1 MIKKVLIANRGE
13 IAVRVI
19 RACHQIGIKTV
30 AIYSDADTQSLH
42 VQIADEAVCIGAHP
56 LHESYLNIQVILQV
70 ALMTQ
75 SDAIHPGFGFLSE
88 NANFARLVDE
98 SGLIFIGPS
107 HRLIS
112 LMGDKVAAR
121 ENMIKAGVPV
131 VKGSAGVVNDVLE
144 ARALAAK
151 ITYPIMIKARSGGG
165 GKGMRVCF
173 DDASFEGL
181 FLAAKKEAATL
192 FGDDGMYLEQFVQH
206 PRHVE
211 VQVIGDRFG
220 NYVHLGERD
229 CTMQRRNQKMIEEA
243 PSSFIT
249 EETRQKMFEA
259 SIQAIRAIAYDSVG
273 TIEYLVDVNQN
284 FYFMEMNTRIQV
296 EHPVTEMITGIDLIR
311 EQIYVAD
318 NRPLSFKQ
326 NEVTFQGHAM
336 ECRINAENPNFN
348 FRPSPGKI
356 TFYHQPGGFGIRV
369 DSAIY
374 QGYHL
379 PPYYDSM
386 LAKVIV
392 HGKNRLDCIKK
403 MRAALSEMI
412 IEGIDTNTEFHYIL
426 MHQPTFV
433 EGNYDT
439 HFIEAFVEEVYDGTS
454 IS

>member
-13 IAVRVI
+13 IAVRII
-19 RACHQIGIKTV
+19 RACHQMGIKTV
-30 AIYSDADTQSLH
+30 AVYSDADAQSLH
-42 VQIADEAVCIGAHP
+42 VQIADESVCIGAHP
-56 LHESYLNIQVILQV
+56 LHESYLNQNVILQV
-70 ALMTQ
+70 AHMTG

-88 NANFARLVDE
+88 NATFARMVEE
-98 SGLIFIGPS
+98 SGLTFIGPS

-121 ENMIKAGVPV
+121 ENMIRAGVPV
-131 VKGSAGVVNDVLE
+131 VKGSDGVVTDVAQ
-144 ARALAAK
+144 ARELASS

-173 DDASFEGL
+173 DDASFEQL
-181 FLAAKKEAATL
+181 FLAAKKEAETL

-211 VQVIGDRFG
+211 VQVIGDRYG

-229 CTMQRRNQKMIEEA
+229 CTMQRRHQKMIEEA

-259 SIQAIRAIAYDSVG
+259 SIQAIQSIAYDSVG
-273 TIEYLVDVNQN
+273 TIEYLVDANQN

-311 EQIYVAD
+311 EQIHVAD

-326 NEVTFQGHAM
+326 HDIVFQGHAM

-356 TFYHQPGGFGIRV
+356 SFYHQPGGFGVRV

-426 MHQPTFV
+426 MHQPIFV

-439 HFIEAFVEEVYDGTS
+439 HFIESFVEEVYDGTS